1 MFSFDKTEKKDRVEA
16 ERIMRK
22 YPDRLPIIVTK
33 SKFSNV
39 PEIDKQKYLAP
50 LDLTLGQFQYVIRK
64 RLKLSPDK
72 ALFLFINGE
81 IYCPSVLLISI
92 YEKEQ
97 YKGDGF
103 LHMTYSGEST
113 FGSPF
118 SCEAVEKVQSP
129 VSRGEPLGVKILRT

>member
-1 MFSFDKTEKKDRVEA
+1 MFYLEQFSLEKKEPKKNREEA

-22 YPDRLPIIVTK
+22 YPDRIPVIVTK
-33 SKFSNV
+33 SLYSNV

-50 LDLTLGQFQYVIRK
+50 TDLTLGQFQYVIRK
-64 RLKLSPDK
+64 RLKLSPEK

-97 YKGDGF
+97 DRADGF
-103 LHMTYSGEST
+103 LHMTYSGENT
-113 FGSPF
+113 FGS
-118 SCEAVEKVQSP
+118 QSLAP
-129 VSRGEPLGVKILRT
+129 TGGMETGL

>member
-1 MFSFDKTEKKDRVEA
+1 MFNFEQPPKKNREEVD
-16 ERIMRK
+16 RIMRK

-33 SKFSNV
+33 SKYSNV

-50 LDLTLGQFQYVIRK
+50 LDLTLGQFQFVIRR
-64 RLKLSPDK
+64 RLKLSPEK

-97 YKGDGF
+97 DRGDGF
-103 LHMTYSGEST
+103 LHMTYSGENT
-113 FGSPF
+113 FGATF
-118 SCEAVEKVQSP
+118 
-129 VSRGEPLGVKILRT
+129 